1 MPTSFASRLTTGVLA
16 VSLLA
21 TPVVAQ
27 VDENAPVDESGE
39 VIDELVVV
47 GTRPGDRDK
56 VDPIRKEFWRQQMFE
71 SVELMRLEEEE
82 DWRDSKLTYRSGA
95 KSRMVWGYDPNAD
108 RNMYDEFDF
117 NTNPGVTTKPATLFR
132 AQF

>member
-21 TPVVAQ
+21 APVVAQ
-27 VDENAPVDESGE
+27 VDENASVDESGE
-39 VIDELVVV
+39 IIDELVVV

-95 KSRMVWGYDPNAD
+95 KSRMVW
-108 RNMYDEFDF
+108 
-117 NTNPGVTTKPATLFR
+117 VTTLMRIATCTMNSTSIPIPV
-132 AQF
+132 